1 MGVFILTGEFSS
13 ANFVLSTKL
22 EESHS
27 QPEKTMLMR
36 TRTFILCLLA
46 LCLSTIRGYASGLG
60 DFRVNARF
68 LTDRMAFE
76 LHLNSNQY
84 NDLYEINYDFLC
96 NIGPYVSGIAVAD
109 TRAMDA
115 YYRYLDERNDD
126 LRWVLSQAEYVR
138 FIDIEYFFRPIYAI
152 NNVCYLR
159 VYKIYPN
166 RTHFYFGP
174 PRHYLT
180 YRGGHC
186 RAHFGGVSYYRR
198 NYPAR
203 YHHPVYSRPCRVSP
217 QMRPHD
223 FAGPRPGNCPPQKPN
238 WKPAPRPDRKPV
250 SVDRPNYRPPQHS
263 EHKPQARPPHNP
275 HKNPGFRPQERPTRR
290 PEVSPDKMRPKQIR
304 EKSNIKEKERK
315 SLSKRL

>member
-1 MGVFILTGEFSS
+1 
-13 ANFVLSTKL
+13 
-22 EESHS
+22 
-27 QPEKTMLMR
+27 
-36 TRTFILCLLA
+36 
-46 LCLSTIRGYASGLG
+46 
-60 DFRVNARF
+60 
-68 LTDRMAFE
+68 MAFE

-186 RAHFGGVSYYRR
+186 RSHFGGVSYYRR

-223 FAGPRPGNCPPQKPN
+223 FAGPRPGNRPPQKPN
-238 WKPAPRPDRKPV
+238 WKPAPRPDRRPV
-250 SVDRPNYRPPQHS
+250 SVGRPNYRPPQHS
-263 EHKPQARPPHNP
+263 DHKPQARPPQNP
-275 HKNPGFRPQERPTRR
+275 HKNPGFKPQERPTRR

-304 EKSNIKEKERK
+304 EKSNMKEKERK

>member
-1 MGVFILTGEFSS
+1 
-13 ANFVLSTKL
+13 
-22 EESHS
+22 
-27 QPEKTMLMR
+27 
-36 TRTFILCLLA
+36 
-46 LCLSTIRGYASGLG
+46 
-60 DFRVNARF
+60 
-68 LTDRMAFE
+68 MAFE

-166 RTHFYFGP
+166 RTHFYFRP
-174 PRHYLT
+174 LRHYLT

-186 RAHFGGVSYYRR
+186 RSHFGGVSYYRR

-203 YHHPVYSRPCRVSP
+203 YHHPVYSRPCRISP

-223 FAGPRPGNCPPQKPN
+223 FAGPRPGNRPPQKPN
-238 WKPAPRPDRKPV
+238 WKPAPRPDRRPV
-250 SVDRPNYRPPQHS
+250 SVGRPKLSPAS
-263 EHKPQARPPHNP
+263 A
-275 HKNPGFRPQERPTRR
+275 FRPQTAGTSSPSESSQEPSFKPQETANPTSGSKSRQDA
-290 PEVSPDKMRPKQIR
+290 PETNPRKKQY
-304 EKSNIKEKERK
+304 ERK
-315 SLSKRL
+315 KNANLSPNDYK

>member
-1 MGVFILTGEFSS
+1 MGIFILTGEFSS

-22 EESHS
+22 EESYS

-159 VYKIYPN
+159 VYP
-166 RTHFYFGP
+166 
-174 PRHYLT
+174 
-180 YRGGHC
+180 
-186 RAHFGGVSYYRR
+186 
-198 NYPAR
+198 
-203 YHHPVYSRPCRVSP
+203 
-217 QMRPHD
+217 
-223 FAGPRPGNCPPQKPN
+223 
-238 WKPAPRPDRKPV
+238 
-250 SVDRPNYRPPQHS
+250 
-263 EHKPQARPPHNP
+263 
-275 HKNPGFRPQERPTRR
+275 
-290 PEVSPDKMRPKQIR
+290 QIR
-304 EKSNIKEKERK
+304 N
-315 SLSKRL
+315 

>member
-203 YHHPVYSRPCRVSP
+203 YHHPVYSRPCRISP

-223 FAGPRPGNCPPQKPN
+223 FAGPRPGNRPPQKPN
-238 WKPAPRPDRKPV
+238 WKPAPRPDRRPV
-250 SVDRPNYRPPQHS
+250 SVGKPNYRPPQHS
-263 EHKPQARPPHNP
+263 DHKPQARPPHNP
-275 HKNPGFRPQERPTRR
+275 HKNPGFKPQERPSRR
-290 PEVSPDKMRPKQIR
+290 PEVSLDKMRPKQIR
-304 EKSNIKEKERK
+304 EKSNMKEKERK

>member
-203 YHHPVYSRPCRVSP
+203 YHHPVYSRPCRISP

-223 FAGPRPGNCPPQKPN
+223 FAGPRPGNRPPQ
-238 WKPAPRPDRKPV
+238 KPAPRPDRRPV
-250 SVDRPNYRPPQHS
+250 SVGKPNYRPPQHS
-263 EHKPQARPPHNP
+263 DHKPQARPPQNP
-275 HKNPGFRPQERPTRR
+275 HKNPGFKPQERPTRR

-304 EKSNIKEKERK
+304 EKSNMKEKERK

>member
-22 EESHS
+22 EESYS

-138 FIDIEYFFRPIYAI
+138 FIGIEYFFRPIYAI

-186 RAHFGGVSYYRR
+186 RAHFGGISYYRR

-223 FAGPRPGNCPPQKPN
+223 LPDHVRAIVLRRSPTGSLHLVRTGNLSQWESRITARLSIQTTNRRHARLTILTRIQASSSGKTHPTPGGKSRQN
-238 WKPAPRPDRKPV
+238 A
-250 SVDRPNYRPPQHS
+250 S
-263 EHKPQARPPHNP
+263 ET
-275 HKNPGFRPQERPTRR
+275 NPG
-290 PEVSPDKMRPKQIR
+290 KK
-304 EKSNIKEKERK
+304 
-315 SLSKRL
+315 

>member
-186 RAHFGGVSYYRR
+186 RSHFGGVSYYRR

-203 YHHPVYSRPCRVSP
+203 YHHPVYSRPCESVRRCDRTTLPDHVRAIVLRRSP
-217 QMRPHD
+217 TGSLHLVRTGDLSQWADPIIARLSIQTTNRRHVPL
-223 FAGPRPGNCPPQKPN
+223 RILT
-238 WKPAPRPDRKPV
+238 R
-250 SVDRPNYRPPQHS
+250 
-263 EHKPQARPPHNP
+263 PQASSLRKDPP
-275 HKNPGFRPQERPTRR
+275 
-290 PEVSPDKMRPKQIR
+290 DA
-304 EKSNIKEKERK
+304 RK
-315 SLSKRL
+315 

>member
-13 ANFVLSTKL
+13 TNFVLSTKL

-223 FAGPRPGNCPPQKPN
+223 FAGPRPGNRPPQKPN
-238 WKPAPRPDRKPV
+238 WKPAPPSGPETCLSRQTQLSPA
-250 SVDRPNYRPPQHS
+250 S
-263 EHKPQARPPHNP
+263 A
-275 HKNPGFRPQERPTRR
+275 FRPQTAGTPASQYSQKPRLQASGKTNPTPGGKSRQDASETN
-290 PEVSPDKMRPKQIR
+290 PGKKQH
-304 EKSNIKEKERK
+304 ERK
-315 SLSKRL
+315 RA

>member
-1 MGVFILTGEFSS
+1 MGIFILTGEFSS

-46 LCLSTIRGYASGLG
+46 LCLS
-60 DFRVNARF
+60 F

-126 LRWVLSQAEYVR
+126 LR
-138 FIDIEYFFRPIYAI
+138 
-152 NNVCYLR
+152 
-159 VYKIYPN
+159 
-166 RTHFYFGP
+166 
-174 PRHYLT
+174 
-180 YRGGHC
+180 
-186 RAHFGGVSYYRR
+186 
-198 NYPAR
+198 
-203 YHHPVYSRPCRVSP
+203 
-217 QMRPHD
+217 
-223 FAGPRPGNCPPQKPN
+223 
-238 WKPAPRPDRKPV
+238 
-250 SVDRPNYRPPQHS
+250 
-263 EHKPQARPPHNP
+263 
-275 HKNPGFRPQERPTRR
+275 
-290 PEVSPDKMRPKQIR
+290 
-304 EKSNIKEKERK
+304 
-315 SLSKRL
+315 

>member
-217 QMRPHD
+217 QMRPPTGSLHPVRTGD
-223 FAGPRPGNCPPQKPN
+223 LSQWADPIIARLSIQTTNRRHARLTILTKAQASGLRKDQ
-238 WKPAPRPDRKPV
+238 PD
-250 SVDRPNYRPPQHS
+250 
-263 EHKPQARPPHNP
+263 AR
-275 HKNPGFRPQERPTRR
+275 R
-290 PEVSPDKMRPKQIR
+290 
-304 EKSNIKEKERK
+304 
-315 SLSKRL
+315 

>member
-27 QPEKTMLMR
+27 QPEKDNAYENKNIYSLPAGPLPEYNPGLR
-36 TRTFILCLLA
+36 
-46 LCLSTIRGYASGLG
+46 IRSGRLPG
-60 DFRVNARF
+60 QCRF

-96 NIGPYVSGIAVAD
+96 KYRSIRFWHCRCRHSCDGMHITVTWTNETTTCDGYFHKPNTYASSILNISSVPFMPSI
-109 TRAMDA
+109 T
-115 YYRYLDERNDD
+115 
-126 LRWVLSQAEYVR
+126 
-138 FIDIEYFFRPIYAI
+138 YAI
-152 NNVCYLR
+152 CVCI
-159 VYKIYPN
+159 KIYPN

-223 FAGPRPGNCPPQKPN
+223 FAGPRPGN
-238 WKPAPRPDRKPV
+238 
-250 SVDRPNYRPPQHS
+250 RPPQS
-263 EHKPQARPPHNP
+263 QLE
-275 HKNPGFRPQERPTRR
+275 T
-290 PEVSPDKMRPKQIR
+290 
-304 EKSNIKEKERK
+304 
-315 SLSKRL
+315 

>member
-186 RAHFGGVSYYRR
+186 RSHFGGVSFCGFIDKCAGFHIIIWTSSFRSPSIVFPNECSTFR
-198 NYPAR
+198 ELLV
-203 YHHPVYSRPCRVSP
+203 VYFEVAL
-217 QMRPHD
+217 
-223 FAGPRPGNCPPQKPN
+223 AG
-238 WKPAPRPDRKPV
+238 
-250 SVDRPNYRPPQHS
+250 S
-263 EHKPQARPPHNP
+263 E
-275 HKNPGFRPQERPTRR
+275 
-290 PEVSPDKMRPKQIR
+290 
-304 EKSNIKEKERK
+304 
-315 SLSKRL
+315 

>member
-1 MGVFILTGEFSS
+1 
-13 ANFVLSTKL
+13 
-22 EESHS
+22 
-27 QPEKTMLMR
+27 
-36 TRTFILCLLA
+36 
-46 LCLSTIRGYASGLG
+46 
-60 DFRVNARF
+60 
-68 LTDRMAFE
+68 
-76 LHLNSNQY
+76 
-84 NDLYEINYDFLC
+84 
-96 NIGPYVSGIAVAD
+96 
-109 TRAMDA
+109 MDA

-223 FAGPRPGNCPPQKPN
+223 LPDHVREIVLRRSPTGNLPPVRTGDLSQWANRIIARLSIQTTNRPGTPASQYSQKPRLQASGKTN
-238 WKPAPRPDRKPV
+238 PTPGGKSRQDA
-250 SVDRPNYRPPQHS
+250 S
-263 EHKPQARPPHNP
+263 ET
-275 HKNPGFRPQERPTRR
+275 NPG
-290 PEVSPDKMRPKQIR
+290 KKQH
-304 EKSNIKEKERK
+304 ERK
-315 SLSKRL
+315 RA

>member
-46 LCLSTIRGYASGLG
+46 LCLSTIRGYASGLD

-126 LRWVLSQAEYVR
+126 L
-138 FIDIEYFFRPIYAI
+138 DGYFHKPNTYASSILNISSVPFMPSITYAI
-152 NNVCYLR
+152 CVCI
-159 VYKIYPN
+159 KFI
-166 RTHFYFGP
+166 RTEP
-174 PRHYLT
+174 ISTSDL
-180 YRGGHC
+180 
-186 RAHFGGVSYYRR
+186 
-198 NYPAR
+198 
-203 YHHPVYSRPCRVSP
+203 PVI
-217 QMRPHD
+217 
-223 FAGPRPGNCPPQKPN
+223 
-238 WKPAPRPDRKPV
+238 
-250 SVDRPNYRPPQHS
+250 
-263 EHKPQARPPHNP
+263 
-275 HKNPGFRPQERPTRR
+275 T
-290 PEVSPDKMRPKQIR
+290 
-304 EKSNIKEKERK
+304 
-315 SLSKRL
+315 

>member
-186 RAHFGGVSYYRR
+186 RSHFGGVSYYRR

-203 YHHPVYSRPCRVSP
+203 YHHPVYSRPCRISP

-223 FAGPRPGNCPPQKPN
+223 FARPRPGNRPPQKPN
-238 WKPAPRPDRKPV
+238 WKPVPRPDRKPV
-250 SVDRPNYRPPQHS
+250 AVGKPNYRPPQHS
-263 EHKPQARPPHNP
+263 DHKPQARPPHNP
-275 HKNPGFRPQERPTRR
+275 HKNPGFKLQEGPTRR
-290 PEVSPDKMRPKQIR
+290 PEVNPDKMRPKQIR
-304 EKSNIKEKERK
+304 EKSNMKEKERK

>member
-1 MGVFILTGEFSS
+1 
-13 ANFVLSTKL
+13 
-22 EESHS
+22 
-27 QPEKTMLMR
+27 
-36 TRTFILCLLA
+36 
-46 LCLSTIRGYASGLG
+46 
-60 DFRVNARF
+60 
-68 LTDRMAFE
+68 
-76 LHLNSNQY
+76 
-84 NDLYEINYDFLC
+84 
-96 NIGPYVSGIAVAD
+96 
-109 TRAMDA
+109 MDA

-203 YHHPVYSRPCRVSP
+203 YHHPVYSRPCRISP

-223 FAGPRPGNCPPQKPN
+223 FAGPRPGNRPPQKPTGSLHLVRTGDLFQWEN
-238 WKPAPRPDRKPV
+238 RIIARLSIQTTNRRHVPLRILTRTQASSPRKGQPAPG
-250 SVDRPNYRPPQHS
+250 S
-263 EHKPQARPPHNP
+263 
-275 HKNPGFRPQERPTRR
+275 
-290 PEVSPDKMRPKQIR
+290 
-304 EKSNIKEKERK
+304 KSRQDAPRNK
-315 SLSKRL
+315 SGKK

>member
-1 MGVFILTGEFSS
+1 
-13 ANFVLSTKL
+13 
-22 EESHS
+22 
-27 QPEKTMLMR
+27 MR

-223 FAGPRPGNCPPQKPN
+223 FAGPRPGNRPPQKPN
-238 WKPAPRPDRKPV
+238 WKPAPRPDRRPV
-250 SVDRPNYRPPQHS
+250 SVGKPNYRPPQHS
-263 EHKPQARPPHNP
+263 DHKPQARPPHNT
-275 HKNPGFRPQERPTRR
+275 HKSPGFRPQERPTRR
-290 PEVSPDKMRPKQIR
+290 PEVSPDKMRPNQIR
-304 EKSNIKEKERK
+304 E
-315 SLSKRL
+315 

>member
-186 RAHFGGVSYYRR
+186 RSHFGGVSYYRR

-203 YHHPVYSRPCRVSP
+203 YHHPVYSRP
-217 QMRPHD
+217 
-223 FAGPRPGNCPPQKPN
+223 
-238 WKPAPRPDRKPV
+238 
-250 SVDRPNYRPPQHS
+250 
-263 EHKPQARPPHNP
+263 
-275 HKNPGFRPQERPTRR
+275 
-290 PEVSPDKMRPKQIR
+290 
-304 EKSNIKEKERK
+304 
-315 SLSKRL
+315 

>member
-1 MGVFILTGEFSS
+1 
-13 ANFVLSTKL
+13 
-22 EESHS
+22 
-27 QPEKTMLMR
+27 
-36 TRTFILCLLA
+36 
-46 LCLSTIRGYASGLG
+46 
-60 DFRVNARF
+60 
-68 LTDRMAFE
+68 MAFE

-174 PRHYLT
+174 PAIT
-180 YRGGHC
+180 
-186 RAHFGGVSYYRR
+186 
-198 NYPAR
+198 
-203 YHHPVYSRPCRVSP
+203 
-217 QMRPHD
+217 
-223 FAGPRPGNCPPQKPN
+223 
-238 WKPAPRPDRKPV
+238 
-250 SVDRPNYRPPQHS
+250 
-263 EHKPQARPPHNP
+263 
-275 HKNPGFRPQERPTRR
+275 
-290 PEVSPDKMRPKQIR
+290 
-304 EKSNIKEKERK
+304 
-315 SLSKRL
+315 

>member
-1 MGVFILTGEFSS
+1 
-13 ANFVLSTKL
+13 
-22 EESHS
+22 
-27 QPEKTMLMR
+27 MR

-186 RAHFGGVSYYRR
+186 RSHFGGVSYYRVTILHATTIQCTAVR
-198 NYPAR
+198 AESVRRCDRTTLPDHVRAIVLRRSPTGSLHLVRTGDLFQWENRIIAR
-203 YHHPVYSRPCRVSP
+203 LSIQTTNRRHARLTILTR
-217 QMRPHD
+217 
-223 FAGPRPGNCPPQKPN
+223 
-238 WKPAPRPDRKPV
+238 
-250 SVDRPNYRPPQHS
+250 
-263 EHKPQARPPHNP
+263 PQAS
-275 HKNPGFRPQERPTRR
+275 
-290 PEVSPDKMRPKQIR
+290 SP
-304 EKSNIKEKERK
+304 RK
-315 SLSKRL
+315 GQPDVRK

>member
-13 ANFVLSTKL
+13 VNFVLSTKL
-22 EESHS
+22 EESYS

-166 RTHFYFGP
+166 RIHFYFRP

-223 FAGPRPGNCPPQKPN
+223 FAGPRPGNRPPQKPN
-238 WKPAPRPDRKPV
+238 WSLHPVRTGNLSLWIDPITARLSIRNTNRRHAHLTILTRTQASGLRKDQPD
-250 SVDRPNYRPPQHS
+250 
-263 EHKPQARPPHNP
+263 AR
-275 HKNPGFRPQERPTRR
+275 R
-290 PEVSPDKMRPKQIR
+290 
-304 EKSNIKEKERK
+304 
-315 SLSKRL
+315 

>member
-115 YYRYLDERNDD
+115 YYRYLDERNDFHKPNTYASSI
-126 LRWVLSQAEYVR
+126 LNISSVPFMPS
-138 FIDIEYFFRPIYAI
+138 ITYAI
-152 NNVCYLR
+152 CVCI
-159 VYKIYPN
+159 KFI
-166 RTHFYFGP
+166 RTEP
-174 PRHYLT
+174 ISTSDL
-180 YRGGHC
+180 
-186 RAHFGGVSYYRR
+186 
-198 NYPAR
+198 
-203 YHHPVYSRPCRVSP
+203 PVI
-217 QMRPHD
+217 
-223 FAGPRPGNCPPQKPN
+223 
-238 WKPAPRPDRKPV
+238 
-250 SVDRPNYRPPQHS
+250 
-263 EHKPQARPPHNP
+263 
-275 HKNPGFRPQERPTRR
+275 T
-290 PEVSPDKMRPKQIR
+290 
-304 EKSNIKEKERK
+304 
-315 SLSKRL
+315 